1 MTEKKNNGFSR
12 LLEISGEK
20 KTALI
25 ISGLLSIAVAVLQT
39 FPFAAA
45 YKIVREYIE
54 SSSPDQNTIIFWAA
68 VAGGSVFAAMLL
80 SAAAFIISHMCAFRI
95 LHGLRLKMAEHL
107 ARLPLGYFAR
117 VRSGEIKQVFD
128 ENIPLIELFIAH
140 KIPEFLMTVAVI
152 VFLCIIFF
160 IIDPLLAAVS
170 LSIYM
175 TAYWLQFR
183 IYSNQGMKKEI
194 REFFDIKEKISAS
207 AGEFVRGLPVLKMF
221 SRSADSFQGL
231 RDNVLEYR
239 NHALSFAVKGSRG
252 FILFTILMNCCMFF
266 IFPVVA
272 ARYSGIRETDF
283 QMIMNAVFF
292 TLLSN
297 AVLPPMLKI
306 MNIGGTMM
314 TIIEGISRIDLIL
327 AEQPLPVPA
336 QPLTPCGYDL
346 EFKNVSFA
354 YPGKER
360 TVENISL
367 TVKQGQSLALVGRS
381 GSGKS
386 TLLALAARFYD
397 PDEGSV
403 MMGGIDLR
411 QMTEESIM
419 KNTGIVFQN
428 SFMFRDTLRENIR
441 AGKTDATDE
450 EIMEAVRLAECSE
463 IVERIGL
470 DTVIGEG
477 GAELSGGEQQ
487 RINIARAILKD
498 APVLLLDEISS
509 ALDPQNQLKII
520 RALENLKKGRTQIIV
535 AHRLESIVN
544 ADQIALVD
552 RGRIIASGTH
562 ESLMKDCAQYR
573 EMWKL
578 YRESSSWK
586 ITDRID

>member
-1 MTEKKNNGFSR
+1 
-12 LLEISGEK
+12 
-20 KTALI
+20 
-25 ISGLLSIAVAVLQT
+25 
-39 FPFAAA
+39 
-45 YKIVREYIE
+45 
-54 SSSPDQNTIIFWAA
+54 
-68 VAGGSVFAAMLL
+68 
-80 SAAAFIISHMCAFRI
+80 
-95 LHGLRLKMAEHL
+95 
-107 ARLPLGYFAR
+107 
-117 VRSGEIKQVFD
+117 
-128 ENIPLIELFIAH
+128 
-140 KIPEFLMTVAVI
+140 MTVAVI

-170 LSIYM
+170 LSIYL

-194 REFFDIKEKISAS
+194 CEFFDIKEKISAS

-272 ARYSGIRETDF
+272 ARYSGVRETDF

-336 QPLTPCGYDL
+336 QPLTPGGYDL

-411 QMTEESIM
+411 QVDIAAAGDAADAVVHAVDLFAPDLLESDRKRLDVEAAEPRDDEMAELVHDDAQAEEDHHQRDRCDQDQGSHKVHIF
-419 KNTGIVFQN
+419 KN
-428 SFMFRDTLRENIR
+428 SFSVSIHFE
-441 AGKTDATDE
+441 
-450 EIMEAVRLAECSE
+450 
-463 IVERIGL
+463 
-470 DTVIGEG
+470 
-477 GAELSGGEQQ
+477 
-487 RINIARAILKD
+487 
-498 APVLLLDEISS
+498 P
-509 ALDPQNQLKII
+509 
-520 RALENLKKGRTQIIV
+520 GRTIPR
-535 AHRLESIVN
+535 A
-544 ADQIALVD
+544 
-552 RGRIIASGTH
+552 
-562 ESLMKDCAQYR
+562 
-573 EMWKL
+573 
-578 YRESSSWK
+578 
-586 ITDRID
+586 